1 MWSHPHR
8 TGNSGKKKEI
18 VLFYS
23 QTGPLA
29 EWGHQQVKVP
39 LCAPCLAFLFTW
51 FSKWTSSLF
60 FLWLIYVTMWHLERV
75 QMRSL
80 AFPSATWAS
89 PLQCQQSVQLM
100 WLSFAVLQINVLV
113 NRYEGTVIFLD
124 VYIVGYAQMLG
135 VIKKWFYHIVH
146 RAAPTP
152 RFRAFQHCLTF
163 ITPRCFWRVSQR
175 QQPTQRVSNW
185 GWNEELSTKCKG
197 TGNEHNRDT
206 LKFEYF

>member
-1 MWSHPHR
+1 MPCDHVHTVR
-8 TGNSGKKKEI
+8 EIVVKKKKSCYSTVRLDLWQNEATNRLKCPC
-18 VLFYS
+18 VPPVWLFCS
-23 QTGPLA
+23 RGFQNEPHHSFFCG
-29 EWGHQQVKVP
+29 
-39 LCAPCLAFLFTW
+39 
-51 FSKWTSSLF
+51 SS
-60 FLWLIYVTMWHLERV
+60 MWHLERV

-175 QQPTQRVSNW
+175 QQLTQRVSNW